1 MVPHF
6 SSLASSPDLP
16 PDTSCPSVRS
26 ACSMGADLAIDS
38 LRSLLLRI
46 GAGRAEED
54 RERKQEGGGEEGG
67 RAEEERERAKGRRE
81 RRGREGWRGEGE
93 SGGGCGRVP
102 LDLRQEAGE
111 GGRID
116 GEGHSGVLKVVEG
129 GFVGGEGPL
138 HDSRNDDCD
147 IYVIKNN

>member
-54 RERKQEGGGEEGG
+54 REREQEGGGEEGG
-67 RAEEERERAKGRRE
+67 RAEEERERAKDGGSEGGGRAGEERE
-81 RRGREGWRGEGE
+81 RAEEGAGESHLTCDKRLAREGE
-93 SGGGCGRVP
+93 SMER
-102 LDLRQEAGE
+102 D
-111 GGRID
+111 I
-116 GEGHSGVLKVVEG
+116 VV
-129 GFVGGEGPL
+129 F
-138 HDSRNDDCD
+138 
-147 IYVIKNN
+147 